1 MSGTDHLEMAKAI
14 LSAATEAAVAVAAW
28 GDYTATLMVAT
39 KAHMDALTEAINLEE
54 QDVSYRS
61 ARGFDDEDSAEAR
74 GISAGFLKASS
85 AKMAARHGVA
95 EAFRRKTAA
104 ETAVVEAKSKALGA
118 LDHATTLMKL
128 LENQ

>member
-74 GISAGFLKASS
+74 GFLKASS